1 MVLLG
6 KKLWG
11 PKPNPVK
18 LRDQLEDQ
26 SSDNDEVERINEADI
41 PRTSAQANEDI
52 ISEDEDIELE
62 SNNKIDTLKKKLN
75 HRLDNVDKK
84 RFPKKLKRSLLVKK
98 KIYARYFRKEGLIL
112 KDSLFVWKHFFVFFN
127 Y

>member
-1 MVLLG
+1 MTDQTMGHNMVTAVKNLFSQEQSVKRNKDG
-6 KKLWG
+6 SIRKKQS

-52 ISEDEDIELE
+52 IS
-62 SNNKIDTLKKKLN
+62 
-75 HRLDNVDKK
+75 
-84 RFPKKLKRSLLVKK
+84 
-98 KIYARYFRKEGLIL
+98 
-112 KDSLFVWKHFFVFFN
+112 
-127 Y
+127 

>member
-1 MVLLG
+1 MVTAVKNLLSQKQSVKRNKDG
-6 KKLWG
+6 SIRKKPD

-62 SNNKIDTLKKKLN
+62 SNNKIDTLKKKLD
-75 HRLDNVDKK
+75 H
-84 RFPKKLKRSLLVKK
+84 
-98 KIYARYFRKEGLIL
+98 
-112 KDSLFVWKHFFVFFN
+112 
-127 Y
+127 